1 MLRSIS
7 TVMSGTVVAQVL
19 ALLLLPVISRTFAPK
34 TFGEYQVLASAVLM
48 LLPLAGLKMEFA
60 ILRLRST
67 GELPSLLTLCVL
79 LNFATAL
86 LLMLTLWVG
95 VPLLAPASAGAL
107 WAGWM
112 LPASFLAAGLY
123 QTFVYLPVRDKRYF
137 MMSASKV
144 AQTGLFHGG
153 AAASGWLVTA
163 PSAIWLVVWDVV
175 SRVIGSAM
183 IVSDLLAHQK
193 DKMRRASLARMG
205 RMFRAYRR
213 YPLYSL
219 PGSFIGAL
227 VSSAPVFLLSSSHGV
242 EAAGQFG
249 MAWRTAFMPVAMLI
263 YAVSQVVS
271 ADISQ
276 RVRSGGEGARAT
288 VIKVARHS
296 ALIGIAPLLLVY
308 AYAEPLT
315 PWILGAQW
323 AEAGRMI
330 AAMTPLLLGAIV
342 TGPINMVLV
351 IMGRPG
357 LQFGWEVARAIV
369 VLGTLWGSASA
380 GLSAVD
386 SVGAFSL
393 AMLAMALLFV
403 ALAVWPSRRPLQA
416 AAKLPAGL

>member
-7 TVMSGTVVAQVL
+7 TVMSGTVVAQAL
-19 ALLLLPVISRTFAPK
+19 ALLLLPVISRVYEPK
-34 TFGEYQVLASAVLM
+34 EFGEYQVLASTVLM

-60 ILRLRST
+60 ILRLRRSA
-67 GELPSLLTLCVL
+67 ELPSLLALCVS
-79 LNFATAL
+79 LNVITAL
-86 LLMLTLWVG
+86 LLMLLLWVG
-95 VPLLAPASAGAL
+95 VPVIAPASAGAM

-153 AAASGWLVTA
+153 AAASGWLLTA
-163 PSAIWLVVWDVV
+163 PSAVWLLVWDVV
-175 SRVIGSAM
+175 SRLVGLSM
-183 IVSDLLAHQK
+183 ILGDLLSHQK
-193 DKMRRASLARMG
+193 QCMRRATLTSMRRL
-205 RMFRAYRR
+205 FRAYRR
-213 YPLYSL
+213 FPLYSL

-227 VSSAPVFLLSSSHGV
+227 VSSAPVFLLTSSHGV

-249 MAWRTAFMPVAMLI
+249 MAWRAAFMPVAMLI

-276 RVRSGGEGARAT
+276 HVRSGGDGARAT
-288 VIKVARHS
+288 VVKVARHS

-315 PWILGAQW
+315 PWVLGAQW
-323 AEAGRMI
+323 VEAGHMI

-357 LQFGWEVARAIV
+357 VQFGWEVARAVV
-369 VLGTLWGSASA
+369 VLGTLWLSTAA
-380 GLSAVD
+380 GLSAVEC
-386 SVGAFSL
+386 VGTFSF

-403 ALAVWPSRRPLQA
+403 ALAVWPSRGALQSA
-416 AAKLPAGL
+416 GKLPAGL

>member
-1 MLRSIS
+1 MLRSLS
-7 TVMSGTVVAQVL
+7 TVMSGTVVAQGL
-19 ALLLLPVISRTFAPK
+19 ALLLLPVISRVYEPK
-34 TFGEYQVLASAVLM
+34 EFGEYQVLASAVLM

-60 ILRLRST
+60 ILRLRSSA
-67 GELPSLLTLCVL
+67 ELPSLLGLCVL
-79 LNFATAL
+79 LNIATAL
-86 LLMLTLWVG
+86 LLMLSLWVG
-95 VPLLAPASAGAL
+95 VPVLAPASTSAL

-153 AAASGWLVTA
+153 AAASGWLVAA
-163 PSAIWLVVWDVV
+163 PSALWLLVWDVT

-183 IVSDLLAHQK
+183 IVGDLLKHQK
-193 DKMRRASLARMG
+193 ARMRRATLARMW

-227 VSSAPVFLLSSSHGV
+227 VSSAPVFLLTSSHGV

-249 MAWRTAFMPVAMLI
+249 MAWRAAFMPVAMLI

-276 RVRSGGEGARAT
+276 RVRSGGDSARAT
-288 VIKVARHS
+288 VVKVTRLA
-296 ALIGIAPLLLVY
+296 ALIAVAPLLLVY
-308 AYAEPLT
+308 AFAAPIT
-315 PWILGAQW
+315 PWVLGAEW
-323 AEAGRMI
+323 AEAGQMI
-330 AAMTPLLLGAIV
+330 AAMTPLLFGAIL

-351 IMGRPG
+351 ITGQPG
-357 LQFGWEVARAIV
+357 LQFAWEICRAVV
-369 VLGTLWGSASA
+369 VLGTLWLSATA
-380 GLSAVD
+380 GLSAVQ

-393 AMLAMALLFV
+393 AMLATALLFV
-403 ALAVWPSRRPLQA
+403 AMILWPAHRTQAVPLKRPIG
-416 AAKLPAGL
+416 P